1 MADHTRLIAKLQD
14 RFRAISAL
22 LYDTSIDTLRV
33 DAEMAPLLADD
44 VTFTDPWQTGT
55 GKANYRLGAAGFHA
69 MFKFELDIHQVG
81 VQLSDDGATG
91 RAIVEGVMKL
101 RPLGKLFMYPLRTI
115 LIYDFAVTDAQAA
128 VPGVQIRAHEEMWS
142 IADMI
147 TALPLTGW
155 VYRHAFRPAF
165 SRGFLAAS
173 WLTARARGMLPDIHA
188 R

>member
-1 MADHTRLIAKLQD
+1 MNDRRTLIANLED

-33 DAEMAPLLADD
+33 DAEIAPLLADD
-44 VTFTDPWQTGT
+44 VRFVDPWQSGT

-69 MFKFELDIHQVG
+69 MFRFVLDIHQVG
-81 VQLSDDGATG
+81 VQLSDDGQTG
-91 RAIVEGVMKL
+91 RAIVEGVMNL
-101 RPLGKLFMYPLRTI
+101 RPLGKPFTYPLRTI
-115 LIYDFAVTDAQAA
+115 LIYEFAVTDANSH
-128 VPGVQIRAHEEMWS
+128 VPGVRIHAHEEMWS

-173 WLTARARGMLPDIHA
+173 WLTARARGMLPDVHS
-188 R
+188 